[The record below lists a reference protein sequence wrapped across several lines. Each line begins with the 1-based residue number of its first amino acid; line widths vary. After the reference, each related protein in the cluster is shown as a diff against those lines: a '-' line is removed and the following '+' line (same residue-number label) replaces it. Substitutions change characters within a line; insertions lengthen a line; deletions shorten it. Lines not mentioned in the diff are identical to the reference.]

1 MVALGAGGTWLAL
14 FGPNPASARP
24 VDHPRLIRC
33 SAPIGSGRRNHDLH
47 VAAPTYPMSVGRG
60 AQDVRISPIR
70 RLGSMAVLALV
81 LLGIAMSVAALLSAV
96 IVMVVTI
103 LS

>member
-1 MVALGAGGTWLAL
+1 
-14 FGPNPASARP
+14 
-24 VDHPRLIRC
+24 
-33 SAPIGSGRRNHDLH
+33 
-47 VAAPTYPMSVGRG
+47 MSVGRG